1 MVEQERHW
9 ADWTLG
15 LISLFIGRLNN

>member
-1 MVEQERHW
+1 MVEQEKHW

-15 LISLFIGRLNN
+15 LLSLFIGRLNN